1 MEEALL
7 RWCIAVNWGQLSPR
21 SDRFVRTIFTSP
33 VSRFLTGSRPLDAR
47 VLPSILMSMSWN
59 LCKDLVAGL
68 LKVENAVRGFVHVP
82 GAHDG
87 SDVRGFDKG
96 FYAQLGAESRA
107 PVIRGGIKRFVW
119 KKTRARNEALDCLV
133 MGPVAL
139 ESLHMNLDDI
149 ALLTVD
155 DRIAIAEG
163 VSQSHRLH
171 VTGRNPRL
179 SGGTSPDAE
188 NSTMRI
194 VLRTSASNSA
204 SALPGSW
211 KYSW

>member
-1 MEEALL
+1 MVHRCQLGSAVTPIRSFRPDDLHLSSQPLL
-7 RWCIAVNWGQLSPR
+7 DWLKASGRSRVAVHF
-21 SDRFVRTIFTSP
+21 DV
-33 VSRFLTGSRPLDAR
+33 D
-47 VLPSILMSMSWN
+47 
-59 LCKDLVAGL
+59 
-68 LKVENAVRGFVHVP
+68 VENAVRGFVHVP